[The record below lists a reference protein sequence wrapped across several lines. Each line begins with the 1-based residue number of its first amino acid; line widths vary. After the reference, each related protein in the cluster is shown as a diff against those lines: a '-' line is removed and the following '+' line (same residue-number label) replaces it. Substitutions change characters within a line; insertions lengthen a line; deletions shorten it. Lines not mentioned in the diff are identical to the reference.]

1 MMIDFS
7 DITVVQKQNLLVSAV
22 VPRPIGLIST
32 IDEDG
37 IPNLAPFSFFNVV
50 SSNPPIIIF
59 SPLRRL
65 RDSTTKHTVENIRE
79 VPQAVIHIVGYE
91 MIRQMNLT
99 ACEYPGCTDEFIKAG
114 FTKEKATKVRPWMIK
129 ECAVKFE
136 CRIKEMRSLGN
147 QGGAGMICF
156 AEVVCMH
163 VDQKVLDEQNIIDPG
178 KLQPVARLGSDHYI
192 KVSKANLFTMPKPNK
207 KLGMGFDNLPTNVLT
222 SRILTANHLGQL
234 ASVEKMPVIDET
246 FSHIGMQYL
255 LEEQVSEKR
264 TTELHQIVG
273 KMLDLELLEE
283 AWQVMLRETIV
294 IEPMSGLVV
303 VDRVD

>member
-1 MMIDFS
+1 MIDFS

-22 VPRPIGLIST
+22 VPRPISLIST

-50 SSNPPIIIF
+50 SIDPPFIIF

-65 RDSTTKHTVENIRE
+65 RNSTTKHTFENIRE
-79 VPQAVIHIVGYE
+79 VPQAVIHIVSYE

-99 ACEYPGCTDEFIKAG
+99 ACEYPGTTDEFVKAG
-114 FTKEKATKVRPWMIK
+114 FTKEKATQVKPWMIK

-147 QGGAGMICF
+147 QGGAGMVCF

-163 VDQKVLDEQNIIDPG
+163 VHEKVLDEQSNIDPG
-178 KLQPVARLGSDHYI
+178 KLQPVARLGSDYYI
-192 KVSKANLFTMPKPNK
+192 KVSNANLFTMPKPNK
-207 KLGMGFDNLPTNVLT
+207 QLGIGFDNLPPDILK

-234 ASVEKMPVIDET
+234 ASVEKMPVIDKT

-255 LEEQVSEKR
+255 LEEPVSEKR
-264 TTELHQIVG
+264 TTELHKIVG

-294 IEPMSGLVV
+294 NQPMPGLIVIDS
-303 VDRVD
+303 VD